1 MLYIVSGTVLVICL
15 VFYFFRQQS
24 PKQSGIPCDRTEDT
38 GFYADLS
45 PDDLARYQE
54 VLLRILALLDAPYF
68 EGTVIQLSKRHA
80 VEQLIVEAAADPQLN
95 PKYLRVMVRQ
105 FLSSDV
111 AVRRQ
116 EEVWTQWVQKVYEL
130 DQNGNRG
137 GTRGIPSAWKVY
149 FNTSLHAGT
158 DPVEEAK

>member
-1 MLYIVSGTVLVICL
+1 MLYMVSGTVLVICL
-15 VFYFFRQQS
+15 AFYFFRQQS
-24 PKQSGIPCDRTEDT
+24 PKPSGIPCDRTENT
-38 GFYADLS
+38 GFYEDLS

-54 VLLRILALLDAPYF
+54 VLLRIFAFLDAPYF
-68 EGTVIQLSKRHA
+68 EGAVIQLSKRHA
-80 VEQLIVEAAADPQLN
+80 VEQLIAEASVDPQLN

-130 DQNGNRG
+130 DQNGNHG

-149 FNTSLHAGT
+149 FNTSLNSGADLVGET
-158 DPVEEAK
+158 K